1 MAKEVRSNLDFLDT
15 ARIVNLPEPLSIK
28 EPATKGYVDSA
39 IEGLSWKD
47 NCRVATQSNV
57 NLAAPG
63 ASIDG
68 ITMVA
73 GDRVL
78 VRAQTAGADNG
89 IYTWAAAASPMT
101 RAADCSTAVELE
113 QAVTSIDEGT
123 SASTSYRQTAINFA
137 LGVGAIAWATFGTA
151 TPSASETTS
160 GTAELA
166 TQAEVDAGSDDT
178 RIVTPL
184 KLATWSGRVRKLA
197 VNIGDGSA
205 TQYDVT
211 HNFNTEDVDV
221 TVYRPSG
228 AKDDVLCDVSRPS
241 VNAVRINFA
250 SPPTTNQ
257 FRVVVMG

>member
-15 ARIVNLPEPLSIK
+15 ARIVNLPDPVAAK

-57 NLAAPG
+57 NLASPG

-68 ITMVA
+68 VTMVA

-78 VRAQTAGADNG
+78 VRAQTAGAENG
-89 IYTWAAAASPMT
+89 IYTWAAAASPLT

-113 QAVTSIDEGT
+113 QAVTSVDEGT
-123 SASTSYRQTAINFA
+123 SASTSYRQTAVNFT
-137 LGVGAIAWATFGTA
+137 LGTGAQSWATFGTA
-151 TPSASETTS
+151 TPIASETTS
-160 GTAELA
+160 GTAEIA
-166 TQAEVDAGSDDT
+166 TQAEVDTGTDDL
-178 RIVTPL
+178 RFVTPL
-184 KLATWSGRVRKLA
+184 KLASWAGRVRKLA
-197 VNIGDGSA
+197 ANIGDGSA

-211 HNFNTEDVDV
+211 HNFGTNDIHVNV
-221 TVYRPSG
+221 FRNSG
-228 AKDDVLCDVSRPS
+228 TFDDVLCDISRPS
-241 VNAVRINFA
+241 TNAVRLNFA

-257 FRVVVMG
+257 FRVVVVG